1 MVKPFVMLA
10 SRVIRVH
17 QEITPCITR
26 IQTGFMREKNMEE
39 VEKMLEEMQKML
51 RDMREA
57 LKTPNKQ
64 QDDYIPLK

>member
-1 MVKPFVMLA
+1 
-10 SRVIRVH
+10 
-17 QEITPCITR
+17 
-26 IQTGFMREKNMEE
+26 MREKNMEE